1 MIPEPLILLVNPH
14 PFLHPSLNA
23 YPPICSF
30 SALTS
35 PISSV
40 FVSLLT
46 ASLSVPYYVAHTPVS
61 CQLFFLTTTV
71 ACRLPPIHIIF
82 TCSTTSSYT
91 KNRLT
96 DFARAARPYIV
107 QRNTGGEAKGNIG
120 KGSFYPEF
128 PSVASSYRYPALR
141 LRSSGSTLEEAR
153 KIPNHFGGLF
163 PNRPDPLRG
172 ERKSVLKLNA
182 SEMVNTA
189 SRQ

>member
-1 MIPEPLILLVNPH
+1 MRILPFVVSPLSRLPYLCFRFIVHCLSLRSIL
-14 PFLHPSLNA
+14 
-23 YPPICSF
+23 CSTYTCVL
-30 SALTS
+30 SA
-35 PISSV
+35 
-40 FVSLLT
+40 
-46 ASLSVPYYVAHTPVS
+46 
-61 CQLFFLTTTV
+61 FFLTTTV

-107 QRNTGGEAKGNIG
+107 QRNTEGEAKGNIG